1 MKQAKTKKIA
11 VLAMLTAL
19 AFVAVALLRVP
30 VFAFLKYE
38 PKDVVLV
45 LGGFLYGPAAAA
57 ILAALTS
64 LLEMLTISDTGLIGF
79 VMNFLSSAAFAC
91 TAALIYRKKHTL
103 SGAVLGLLAG
113 VVSMTAVM
121 LLWNYLLTPLYMKT
135 TRADV
140 AAMLIPVFLPFN
152 LLKSLL
158 NSALALLL
166 YRPLTQGLRRA
177 NLFPQSTAAAG
188 SGKRWVWLGAALVAA
203 AGIVLLFVL

>member
-1 MKQAKTKKIA
+1 MKQTNTKKIA

-30 VFAFLKYE
+30 VFIFLKYE
-38 PKDVVLV
+38 PKDVVIV
-45 LGGFLYGPAAAA
+45 LGGFLYGPLAAAV
-57 ILAALTS
+57 ISALVS
-64 LLEMLTISDTGLIGF
+64 FLEMLTVSDTGLIGF
-79 VMNFLSSAAFAC
+79 VMNFISSAAFAC
-91 TAALIYRKKHTL
+91 VAALVYKKKHTL

-121 LLWNYLLTPLYMKT
+121 LLWNFILTPLYMGT
-135 TRADV
+135 PRAEV

-158 NSALALLL
+158 NSAIALLL
-166 YRPLTQGLRRA
+166 YRPLVQGLRRA

-188 SGKRWVWLGAALVAA
+188 RGKLWVWLAAALVLVV
-203 AGIVLLFVL
+203 GLVLLIVI

>member
-1 MKQAKTKKIA
+1 MKQAKTKEIA

-38 PKDVVLV
+38 PKDVVIV

-135 TRADV
+135 PRADV

-177 NLFPQSTAAAG
+177 NLFPQSAAAAG

>member
-1 MKQAKTKKIA
+1 MKQAKTKEIA

-38 PKDVVLV
+38 PKDVVIV

-135 TRADV
+135 PRADV

-177 NLFPQSTAAAG
+177 SLFPQSAAAAG

>member
-1 MKQAKTKKIA
+1 MKQAKTKEIA

-19 AFVAVALLRVP
+19 AFVAVAFLRVP
-30 VFAFLKYE
+30 AVAFLKYE
-38 PKDVVLV
+38 PKDVVIV

-57 ILAALTS
+57 AVAALS
-64 LLEMLTISDTGLIGF
+64 SFLELLTISDTGLIGF

-103 SGAVLGLLAG
+103 TGAVLGLVAG
-113 VVSMTAVM
+113 VVSMTVVM
-121 LLWNYLLTPLYMKT
+121 LLWNYLLTPLYMNT
-135 TRADV
+135 PRADV

-166 YRPLTQGLRRA
+166 YRPLVLGLRRA
-177 NLFPQSTAAAG
+177 NLFPQSTASAG
-188 SGKRWVWLGAALVAA
+188 SGKRWVWLGAALAAIAA
-203 AGIVLLFVL
+203 AVLLIVL

>member
-1 MKQAKTKKIA
+1 MKQAKTKEIA

-91 TAALIYRKKHTL
+91 TAALISRKKHTL

-135 TRADV
+135 PRADV

-177 NLFPQSTAAAG
+177 NLFPQSPAAAG
-188 SGKRWVWLGAALVAA
+188 SGKRWVWLGAS